1 MAECQSG
8 RVQRLPGS
16 DSVEELSMAALRAG
30 NPTAAASVVNRIADH
45 RVPHVLQMHPDLMG
59 SAGVQLQPE
68 QVDHIEAG
76 RHKGIGP
83 GGAGAGYD
91 RHALSVLGV
100 PPNRSFDDERTG
112 VEVSPGQGGVSPANP
127 SSGDG
132 RPQPPVGQISLGD
145 QHQT

>member
-8 RVQRLPGS
+8 RVQRLPES
-16 DSVEELSMAALRAG
+16 DSVEELSLAALRTG
-30 NPTAAASVVNRIADH
+30 NSTAPASAVNRIADH
-45 RVPHVLQMHPDLMG
+45 RVSHMLQMDPDLMG
-59 SAGVQLQPE
+59 SAGVQFQPE
-68 QVDHIEAG
+68 QIDHIEAG
-76 RHKGIGP
+76 RHKGVGP

-112 VEVSPGQGGVSPANP
+112 VEVPPGQRGVSPANP

-132 RPQPPVGQISLGD
+132 RPKPSVGQISLGD